1 MIALFALLTFVV
13 LLVAS
18 PKLKRMIFCLVG
30 AGWLA
35 LTVSDYAFLTGQSTT
50 YIPGKFTL
58 SGRSYERVKC
68 SYWIGL
74 GGIRVHKAGSP
85 YSISCPWT
93 LYVKDKWNSPKYL
106 MESAPPTVIVK
117 EK

>member
-1 MIALFALLTFVV
+1 VFAAIGAAWFVF
-13 LLVAS
+13 L
-18 PKLKRMIFCLVG
+18 M
-30 AGWLA
+30 
-35 LTVSDYAFLTGQSTT
+35 SDYGALTGQSTT
-50 YIPGKFTL
+50 YIPGKFTS

-74 GGIRVHKAGSP
+74 GGISVHKAGPP

-93 LYVKDKWNSPKYL
+93 IYVKDKWNSPKDI
-106 MESAPPTVIVK
+106 MESPPPTVIVK